1 MNPSKKKNLLTVA
14 GLILLLLACVAAVE
28 LIFMGLG
35 EAIPN
40 IISTPFMSC
49 FSTITGAGITG
60 GLVFAIMVFSKR
72 GDYRAIAKLAIPCAI
87 FNINEPLIFG
97 LPIVYNPAL
106 AIPFIV
112 APLVTM
118 SMGSLGV
125 ISRVA
130 GEAFGSCI
138 TFGADGDVSAPGQMQ
153 ADRLEMVLEALH
165 EGMA

>member
-1 MNPSKKKNLLTVA
+1 MLLDQMRQ
-14 GLILLLLACVAAVE
+14 G
-28 LIFMGLG
+28 
-35 EAIPN
+35 
-40 IISTPFMSC
+40 
-49 FSTITGAGITG
+49 GAD
-60 GLVFAIMVFSKR
+60 V
-72 GDYRAIAKLAIPCAI
+72 AKLAVMPQRADDVLRLMKVT
-87 FNINEPLIFG
+87 NDMKQR
-97 LPIVYNPAL
+97 YPAL
-106 AIPFIV
+106 
-112 APLVTM
+112 PLVTM